1 MPHTITI
8 LILQYLALLITVMT
22 ITFGFG
28 LMATGHALVRMM
40 RQNFE

>member
-8 LILQYLALLITVMT
+8 LILQYLALLITAMT

-28 LMATGHALVRMM
+28 LMVTAHALVRMM
-40 RQNFE
+40 R